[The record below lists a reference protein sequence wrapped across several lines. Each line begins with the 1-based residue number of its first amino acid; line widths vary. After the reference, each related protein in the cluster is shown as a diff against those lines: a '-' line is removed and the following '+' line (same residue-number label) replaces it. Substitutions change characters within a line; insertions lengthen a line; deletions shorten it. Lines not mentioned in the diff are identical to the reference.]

1 MPRNNRRHGRSG
13 RRQATARGPARKI
26 EAPALPAS
34 GTDTPQRGD
43 RKTIEY
49 LNLCLKNELTAIN
62 QYFLHSRMLADW
74 GVSRLA
80 KKEYEE
86 SLDEMRH
93 ADWLIQ
99 RILFLGGLPNLQELG
114 KLFIGENVVEIM
126 TCDLK
131 MEEIALRDLRS
142 AIAHAEAMRD
152 YGSRRLFQTILDS
165 EEEHVDYLE
174 TQLRLVHSLGV
185 DNYIQKQVEAN
196 KSGADKAD

>member
-1 MPRNNRRHGRSG
+1 MPRGDRRNNRSRQGR
-13 RRQATARGPARKI
+13 AARGAAGGRINTP
-26 EAPALPAS
+26 PLPAT

-74 GVSRLA
+74 GVSKLA
-80 KKEYEE
+80 QKEYEE
-86 SLDEMRH
+86 SLEEMRH

-99 RILFLGGLPNLQELG
+99 RVLFLGGLPNLQELD
-114 KLFIGENVVEIM
+114 KLLIGEDVVEII

-131 MEEIALRDLRS
+131 MEEMALRDLRQ
-142 AIAHAEAMRD
+142 AIAHVEAMKD
-152 YGSRRLFQTILDS
+152 YGSRRLFQSILDS

-174 TQLRLVHSLGV
+174 TQLRLIHSMGL
-185 DNYIQKQVEAN
+185 DNYIQKQTEAN
-196 KSGADKAD
+196 KSGADKAG